1 MLQEGYTSDKS
12 STEESGRAAKSTWD
26 VEDRET
32 EKQKNFEWM
41 HHYCQN
47 WQNRTYQSPVS
58 IANLMKYDHKEF
70 TYVYAWKLA
79 EICN

>member
-1 MLQEGYTSDKS
+1 MKCCRRATHQIKAQRKNL
-12 STEESGRAAKSTWD
+12 EEQQNL
-26 VEDRET
+26 RETLKT

-47 WQNRTYQSPVS
+47 WQNRNYQSPVS

-70 TYVYAWKLA
+70 TYVYAWKIA